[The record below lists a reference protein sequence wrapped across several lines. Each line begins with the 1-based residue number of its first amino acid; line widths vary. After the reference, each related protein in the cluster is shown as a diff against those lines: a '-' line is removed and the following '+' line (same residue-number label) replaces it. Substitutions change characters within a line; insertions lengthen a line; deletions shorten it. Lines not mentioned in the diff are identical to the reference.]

1 MVPASTARHVALDLI
16 GAVLGRERPLDE
28 AIDDSPAMASLSL
41 RDRAFARLLVATVL
55 RRLGQIDALIA
66 DCLANPLPPRAA
78 QVHDILRLG
87 IAQLLFLHTPPHA
100 AVATS
105 VDIAQNRGFPTHK
118 GLVNAVLRRLS
129 IEGAGRVAAHDA
141 AALNTPSW
149 LWQSWT
155 RHYGEETAR
164 AIATAHLREAPL
176 DLTLRSN
183 ASGWGESLSATPLPT
198 GTLRRAGGGAVST
211 LPGYAEG
218 AWWVQDAAAALPA
231 RLFGNVAG
239 LQVVDLCAAPG
250 GKTAQL
256 ADAGAFVT
264 AIDRSSR
271 RLERLVANLKRLS
284 LPAAHVAADAV
295 TWRPAQPV
303 DAVLLDAPCSATGA
317 IRRHPDVPHLKRPAD
332 VTRLA
337 AIQDRL
343 LRAAVEM
350 LRPGGTLVYCT
361 CSLEAEEG
369 PQRIDALLRS
379 GAPVERRPI
388 AASEI
393 DGSDEWLTPD
403 GDLRTLPFHLAEYD
417 GVDGFY
423 GARLVKLPQAA

>member
-1 MVPASTARHVALDLI
+1 MVPAATARHVALDLI

-28 AIDDSPAMASLSL
+28 AIDDNPTMAKLSM

-66 DCLANPLPPRAA
+66 DCLANPLPQRAA

-105 VDIAQNRGFPTHK
+105 VDLAQSRGFPAHK

-129 IEGAGRVAAHDA
+129 VEGADRIAVHDPA
-141 AALNTPSW
+141 VLNTPAW
-149 LWQSWT
+149 LWQSWKA
-155 RHYGEETAR
+155 HYGEEVAR

-183 ASGWGESLSATPLPT
+183 AASWCEKLAATPLPT
-198 GTLRRAGGGAVST
+198 GTLRRAGGGAVSS

-218 AWWVQDAAAALPA
+218 VWWVQDAAAALPA
-231 RLFGNVAG
+231 RLFGDVAG

-256 ADAGAFVT
+256 ADGGAFVT

-284 LPAAHVAADAV
+284 LPAAAVAADAL
-295 TWRPAQPV
+295 TWRPEQPV

-317 IRRHPDVPHLKRPAD
+317 IRRHPDVPHLKRPTD
-332 VTRLA
+332 VARLA
-337 AIQDRL
+337 TIQDRL
-343 LRAAVEM
+343 LHAAIEM

-361 CSLEAEEG
+361 CSLEPEEG
-369 PQRIDALLRS
+369 PQRIDALLHS
-379 GAPVERRPI
+379 GAPVERRPVS
-388 AASEI
+388 AAEF
-393 DGSDEWLTPD
+393 DMPADWVTAD

-417 GVDGFY
+417 GIDGFY
-423 GARLVKLPQAA
+423 GARLNKTR